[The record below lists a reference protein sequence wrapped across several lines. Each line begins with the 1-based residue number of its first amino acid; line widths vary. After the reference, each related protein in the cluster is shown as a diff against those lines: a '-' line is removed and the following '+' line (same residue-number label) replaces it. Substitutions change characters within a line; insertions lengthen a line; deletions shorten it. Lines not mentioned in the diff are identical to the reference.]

1 MRRRM
6 PAKPDQ
12 ESLVCMMLDIVSVV
26 VVGSL
31 AGCCLCRNDRFN
43 FNSGCSIDL
52 LRRVDRE
59 GNRMQV
65 RPTAGRVD
73 GLIFRWAKTLQLD
86 LRTSYCKHS
95 WLGRRSLEHVRTD
108 HTLMQ
113 RSSPSEATG
122 YRLSMSSF
130 NSYPSGHEHRRRS

>member
-1 MRRRM
+1 M
-6 PAKPDQ
+6 PAKPGQ
-12 ESLVCMMLDIVSVV
+12 ESLVCMMLDIVSV

-65 RPTAGRVD
+65 GPTTGRVD
-73 GLIFRWAKTLQLD
+73 GSIVRWAKTLQLD
-86 LRTSYCKHS
+86 LRTTGSYCKHS
-95 WLGRRSLEHVRTD
+95 WLGHRSLEHVRTD
-108 HTLMQ
+108 HTLLQ
-113 RSSPSEATG
+113 RSSTSEATG

-130 NSYPSGHEHRRRS
+130 QSIRS